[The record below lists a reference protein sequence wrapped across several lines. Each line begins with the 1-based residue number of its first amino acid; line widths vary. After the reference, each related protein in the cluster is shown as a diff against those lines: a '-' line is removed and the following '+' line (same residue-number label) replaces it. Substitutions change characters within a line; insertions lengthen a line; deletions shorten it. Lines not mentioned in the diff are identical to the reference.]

1 MSGDSIAAPKNT
13 TIMTQEQFLQVQDK
27 YRTEPVLFFFEVG
40 TVNNT
45 GDTIATMY
53 TRDEMARN
61 CIAAIPL
68 ADFAFEWND
77 GNFNAI
83 PQLSNTWCALSMN
96 AAAVGSGNYNAR
108 YEQRVKELK

>member
-1 MSGDSIAAPKNT
+1 
-13 TIMTQEQFLQVQDK
+13 MTSEQFLQVQDK

-53 TRDEMARN
+53 TRDEMVRE

-68 ADFAFEWND
+68 SDFAFEWND
-77 GNFNAI
+77 GSFESI
-83 PQLSNTWCALSMN
+83 PQISDTWCALSMN
-96 AAAVGSGNYNAR
+96 AAAIGSGNYNTR
-108 YEQRVKELK
+108 YEQRVKELYNR